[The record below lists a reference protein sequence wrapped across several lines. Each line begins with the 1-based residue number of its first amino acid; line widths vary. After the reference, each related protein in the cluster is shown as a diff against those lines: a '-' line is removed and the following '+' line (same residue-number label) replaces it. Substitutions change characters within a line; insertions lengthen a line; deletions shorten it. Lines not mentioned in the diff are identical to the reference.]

1 MRYILKPFGHSYPS
15 LSYGHDIV
23 VVNKNALMENFNR
36 STNHYL
42 ARYPNNPYN
51 VRFTQEQI
59 DQYFE
64 NSVKIVKNF
73 IERENIGDWIFD

>member
-36 STNHYL
+36 STSHYL